1 MIVELYAKSDV
12 GRVRRGNED
21 NFLVLD
27 LSTAANMDRR
37 RWRNPAPENLTR
49 FDLGDK
55 GLVLV
60 VSDGM
65 GGALAG
71 DVASRMAVDSVR
83 EMLDGRTEDGLRSES
98 RPRRVSEER
107 HSLRQPRHSSEE
119 PGRLALRGHGR
130 DVYWRRVRGD
140 SLDLVQVGDS
150 RGYVIRKD
158 QIRLATKDQSLVQQL
173 VDVGQISESEAETHM
188 FRNVILQ
195 ALGAQSEVT
204 PVTGKIRL
212 RQDDLV
218 LLCSDGLSGKLR
230 AEDIQRIVLD
240 SNGDLAKACDAL
252 IEEANNRGGEDN
264 ITVVL
269 ARFLVTISKHP
280 PAIEITIELPP
291 LEEDK
296 TLDDTYE
303 ADTEPQNRARRQHEW
318 SHSYPALSLFV
329 VSPFVQAPVG
339 FATDPL
345 HIDRRAFNTLNTNSF
360 ACFEWRFARRR
371 ISGPRRSKHFHRAFL
386 QRSLTRRNHR
396 PNLSRQRI
404 HTPA

>member
-27 LSTAANMDRR
+27 LSTTQTWTGADGT
-37 RWRNPAPENLTR
+37 PPPQNLTH
-49 FDLGDK
+49 FDLGDR

-83 EMLDGRTEDGLRSES
+83 QMLTGEGDASCDPGLDLVDCLKNTTHYANTAIHLKSQEDS
-98 RPRRVSEER
+98 RCA
-107 HSLRQPRHSSEE
+107 
-119 PGRLALRGHGR
+119 GMGATFTGAA
-130 DVYWRRVRGD
+130 VRGD
-140 SLDLVQVGDS
+140 NLDLVQVGDS

-195 ALGAQSEVT
+195 ALGAQSEVA
-204 PVTGKIRL
+204 PVTGRIHL
-212 RQDDLV
+212 RQGDVL

-230 AEDIQRIVLD
+230 AEDIQQIVVNSQD
-240 SNGDLAKACDAL
+240 DLTKACEGL

-269 ARFLVTISKHP
+269 ARFQGDDLEA
-280 PAIEITIELPP
+280 PATDRITIELPP

-296 TLDDTYE
+296 TLDDNYE
-303 ADTEPQNRARRQHEW
+303 ADTEPH
-318 SHSYPALSLFV
+318 
-329 VSPFVQAPVG
+329 
-339 FATDPL
+339 
-345 HIDRRAFNTLNTNSF
+345 
-360 ACFEWRFARRR
+360 
-371 ISGPRRSKHFHRAFL
+371 
-386 QRSLTRRNHR
+386 
-396 PNLSRQRI
+396 
-404 HTPA
+404 

>member
-27 LSTAANMDRR
+27 LSTEQTWSGADGATP
-37 RWRNPAPENLTR
+37 PAKLTQ
-49 FDLGDK
+49 FELGQK
-55 GLVLV
+55 GLILV

-83 EMLDGRTEDGLRSES
+83 EMLLGTEGEEACDPDVDLVECLKNATIYANLAIHLKSQEDS
-98 RPRRVSEER
+98 RCA
-107 HSLRQPRHSSEE
+107 
-119 PGRLALRGHGR
+119 GMGATFTGAAIRG
-130 DVYWRRVRGD
+130 GD
-140 SLDLVQVGDS
+140 LDLVQVGDS

-158 QIRLATKDQSLVQQL
+158 HIRLATKDQSLVQQL

-195 ALGAQSEVT
+195 ALGAQSDIT
-204 PVTGKIRL
+204 PVTGRIHL
-212 RQDDLV
+212 RQGDVL

-230 AEDIQRIVLD
+230 ADDIQQIVVNHQD
-240 SNGDLAKACDAL
+240 DLAKACDAL

-269 ARFLVTISKHP
+269 ARFHGDDLEE
-280 PAIEITIELPP
+280 PATDRITIELPP

-296 TLDDTYE
+296 TLDDNYE
-303 ADTEPQNRARRQHEW
+303 ADTEPH
-318 SHSYPALSLFV
+318 
-329 VSPFVQAPVG
+329 
-339 FATDPL
+339 
-345 HIDRRAFNTLNTNSF
+345 
-360 ACFEWRFARRR
+360 
-371 ISGPRRSKHFHRAFL
+371 
-386 QRSLTRRNHR
+386 
-396 PNLSRQRI
+396 
-404 HTPA
+404 

>member
-27 LSTAANMDRR
+27 LSNEQTWTGADGATPPDK
-37 RWRNPAPENLTR
+37 LTN
-49 FDLGDK
+49 FTLGQR

-83 EMLDGRTEDGLRSES
+83 EMLLGTETEEACNPELDLVDCLKNATHYANLSIHQKSQEDSRCAGMGATFTGAAIRDGN
-98 RPRRVSEER
+98 
-107 HSLRQPRHSSEE
+107 
-119 PGRLALRGHGR
+119 
-130 DVYWRRVRGD
+130 
-140 SLDLVQVGDS
+140 LDLVQVGDS

-158 QIRLATKDQSLVQQL
+158 HIRQATKDQSLVQQL

-195 ALGAQSEVT
+195 ALGAQSEVA
-204 PVTGKIRL
+204 PVTGRIHL
-212 RQDDLV
+212 RQGDLL

-230 AEDIQRIVLD
+230 AEDIQQIVVNSQD
-240 SNGDLAKACDAL
+240 NLATACERL

-269 ARFLVTISKHP
+269 ARFVGDDLEA
-280 PAIEITIELPP
+280 PATDRITIELPP

-296 TLDDTYE
+296 TLDDNYE
-303 ADTEPQNRARRQHEW
+303 ADTEPH
-318 SHSYPALSLFV
+318 
-329 VSPFVQAPVG
+329 
-339 FATDPL
+339 
-345 HIDRRAFNTLNTNSF
+345 
-360 ACFEWRFARRR
+360 
-371 ISGPRRSKHFHRAFL
+371 
-386 QRSLTRRNHR
+386 
-396 PNLSRQRI
+396 
-404 HTPA
+404 

>member
-1 MIVELYAKSDV
+1 MIIELYAKSDV

-27 LSTAANMDRR
+27 LSTEQTWTGTDGAV
-37 RWRNPAPENLTR
+37 PPEKLTR
-49 FDLGDK
+49 FNLGEK

-83 EMLDGRTEDGLRSES
+83 EMLIGSEGEEPCDPNVALVECLKNATVYANLAIHLRSQEDS
-98 RPRRVSEER
+98 RCQGMGATFTGAAVK
-107 HSLRQPRHSSEE
+107 
-119 PGRLALRGHGR
+119 
-130 DVYWRRVRGD
+130 GD
-140 SLDLVQVGDS
+140 GLDLVQVGDS
-150 RGYVIRKD
+150 RGYIIRKD

-173 VDVGQISESEAETHM
+173 VDVGQISETEAETHM

-212 RQDDLV
+212 RRGDVL

-230 AEDIQRIVLD
+230 AEDIQQIVLK
-240 SNGDLAKACDAL
+240 SNGDLV
-252 IEEANNRGGEDN
+252 EEANNRGGEDN

-269 ARFLVTISKHP
+269 ARFLGDDLEAPSTDR
-280 PAIEITIELPP
+280 ITIELPP

-296 TLDDTYE
+296 TLDDGFE
-303 ADTEPQNRARRQHEW
+303 PDTEPR
-318 SHSYPALSLFV
+318 
-329 VSPFVQAPVG
+329 
-339 FATDPL
+339 
-345 HIDRRAFNTLNTNSF
+345 
-360 ACFEWRFARRR
+360 
-371 ISGPRRSKHFHRAFL
+371 
-386 QRSLTRRNHR
+386 
-396 PNLSRQRI
+396 
-404 HTPA
+404 

>member
-1 MIVELYAKSDV
+1 MIVELYAQSDV

-27 LSTAANMDRR
+27 LSTEQTWTGSDNTT
-37 RWRNPAPENLTR
+37 APERLTK
-49 FDLGDK
+49 FNLGDK
-55 GLVLV
+55 GLILV

-83 EMLDGRTEDGLRSES
+83 EMLTGSES
-98 RPRRVSEER
+98 ENCESDLDLVEC
-107 HSLRQPRHSSEE
+107 LKNATVYAN
-119 PGRLALRGHGR
+119 LAIHMRSQEDSRCAGMGATFTGAA
-130 DVYWRRVRGD
+130 VKGD

-150 RGYVIRKD
+150 RGYVIRKG

-195 ALGAQSEVT
+195 ALGAQSDIT

-212 RQDDLV
+212 RQGDLV

-230 AEDIQRIVLD
+230 AEDIQRIV
-240 SNGDLAKACDAL
+240 SETNGDLVKACDAL
-252 IEEANNRGGEDN
+252 VQEANNRGGEDN

-269 ARFLVTISKHP
+269 ARFLGDDLEA
-280 PAIEITIELPP
+280 PASDKITIELPP

-296 TLDDTYE
+296 TLDDSYE
-303 ADTEPQNRARRQHEW
+303 ADTEPH
-318 SHSYPALSLFV
+318 
-329 VSPFVQAPVG
+329 
-339 FATDPL
+339 
-345 HIDRRAFNTLNTNSF
+345 
-360 ACFEWRFARRR
+360 
-371 ISGPRRSKHFHRAFL
+371 
-386 QRSLTRRNHR
+386 
-396 PNLSRQRI
+396 
-404 HTPA
+404 

>member
-27 LSTAANMDRR
+27 LSTEQTWTGGADG
-37 RWRNPAPENLTR
+37 NPPSENLTR

-83 EMLDGRTEDGLRSES
+83 KTLVGEGDAACDPDLDLVECLKSATHYANTAIHLRSQEDS
-98 RPRRVSEER
+98 RCA
-107 HSLRQPRHSSEE
+107 
-119 PGRLALRGHGR
+119 GMGATFTGAA
-130 DVYWRRVRGD
+130 VRGD
-140 SLDLVQVGDS
+140 SLDFVQVGDS

-195 ALGAQSEVT
+195 ALGAQSEVQ
-204 PVTGKIRL
+204 PVTGRIRL

-230 AEDIQRIVLD
+230 AEDIQQIVIN
-240 SNGDLAKACDAL
+240 SKGDLAQACDKL

-269 ARFLVTISKHP
+269 AHFHGDDLEE
-280 PAIEITIELPP
+280 PATDRITIELPP

-303 ADTEPQNRARRQHEW
+303 ADTEPH
-318 SHSYPALSLFV
+318 
-329 VSPFVQAPVG
+329 
-339 FATDPL
+339 
-345 HIDRRAFNTLNTNSF
+345 
-360 ACFEWRFARRR
+360 
-371 ISGPRRSKHFHRAFL
+371 
-386 QRSLTRRNHR
+386 
-396 PNLSRQRI
+396 
-404 HTPA
+404 

>member
-27 LSTAANMDRR
+27 LSSEQTWTGADGAT
-37 RWRNPAPENLTR
+37 PPEKLTR
-49 FDLGDK
+49 FTLGQK

-83 EMLDGRTEDGLRSES
+83 EMLLGTEGEEACDTDIDLVECLKNATIYANSEIHLKSQEDS
-98 RPRRVSEER
+98 RCA
-107 HSLRQPRHSSEE
+107 
-119 PGRLALRGHGR
+119 GMGATFTGAAI
-130 DVYWRRVRGD
+130 RGD

-158 QIRLATKDQSLVQQL
+158 HIRLATKDQSLVQQL

-195 ALGAQSEVT
+195 ALGAQSEVA
-204 PVTGKIRL
+204 PVTGRIRL
-212 RQDDLV
+212 RQGDVL

-230 AEDIQRIVLD
+230 SEDIQHIVV
-240 SNGDLAKACDAL
+240 SSQGDLAKACEHL
-252 IEEANNRGGEDN
+252 IDEANNRGGEDN

-269 ARFLVTISKHP
+269 ARFQGDDLEE
-280 PAIEITIELPP
+280 PATDRITIELPP

-296 TLDDTYE
+296 TLDDNYE
-303 ADTEPQNRARRQHEW
+303 ADTEPH
-318 SHSYPALSLFV
+318 
-329 VSPFVQAPVG
+329 
-339 FATDPL
+339 
-345 HIDRRAFNTLNTNSF
+345 
-360 ACFEWRFARRR
+360 
-371 ISGPRRSKHFHRAFL
+371 
-386 QRSLTRRNHR
+386 
-396 PNLSRQRI
+396 
-404 HTPA
+404 

>member
-27 LSTAANMDRR
+27 LTTEQTWTGSDGAT
-37 RWRNPAPENLTR
+37 PPEKLTR
-49 FDLGDK
+49 FDLGQK

-83 EMLDGRTEDGLRSES
+83 EMLIGTGGEDPCDPTIDLVECLKNATVYANLAIHLRSQEDS
-98 RPRRVSEER
+98 RCAGMGATFTGAAVK
-107 HSLRQPRHSSEE
+107 
-119 PGRLALRGHGR
+119 GNAI
-130 DVYWRRVRGD
+130 
-140 SLDLVQVGDS
+140 DLVQVGDS
-150 RGYVIRKD
+150 RGYIIRQD

-195 ALGAQSEVT
+195 ALGAQSEIT

-212 RQDDLV
+212 RQGDAV

-230 AEDIQRIVLD
+230 ADDIQHIV
-240 SNGDLAKACDAL
+240 SSANGDLIKACDAL
-252 IEEANNRGGEDN
+252 IDEANNRGGEDN

-269 ARFLVTISKHP
+269 ARFFGDELDAPTNDR
-280 PAIEITIELPP
+280 ITIELPP

-303 ADTEPQNRARRQHEW
+303 ANTEPQ
-318 SHSYPALSLFV
+318 S
-329 VSPFVQAPVG
+329 
-339 FATDPL
+339 
-345 HIDRRAFNTLNTNSF
+345 
-360 ACFEWRFARRR
+360 
-371 ISGPRRSKHFHRAFL
+371 
-386 QRSLTRRNHR
+386 
-396 PNLSRQRI
+396 
-404 HTPA
+404 

>member
-27 LSTAANMDRR
+27 LSSEQTWTGADGATPPDK
-37 RWRNPAPENLTR
+37 LTH
-49 FDLGDK
+49 FPLGHK

-83 EMLDGRTEDGLRSES
+83 EMLLDTEGEEACDPDLDLVECLKNATIYANLAIHLKSQEDS
-98 RPRRVSEER
+98 RCA
-107 HSLRQPRHSSEE
+107 
-119 PGRLALRGHGR
+119 GMGATFTGAAI
-130 DVYWRRVRGD
+130 RGD
-140 SLDLVQVGDS
+140 NLDLVQVGDS

-158 QIRLATKDQSLVQQL
+158 HIRLATKDQSLVQQL

-195 ALGAQSEVT
+195 ALGAQSDVT
-204 PVTGKIRL
+204 PVTGRIRL
-212 RQDDLV
+212 RQGDVL

-230 AEDIQRIVLD
+230 AEDIQQIVVN
-240 SNGDLAKACDAL
+240 SQGDLAKACDKL
-252 IEEANNRGGEDN
+252 IDEANNRGGEDN

-269 ARFLVTISKHP
+269 ARFQGEDLEEAATDR
-280 PAIEITIELPP
+280 ITIELPP

-296 TLDDTYE
+296 TLDDNFE
-303 ADTEPQNRARRQHEW
+303 ADTEPH
-318 SHSYPALSLFV
+318 
-329 VSPFVQAPVG
+329 
-339 FATDPL
+339 
-345 HIDRRAFNTLNTNSF
+345 
-360 ACFEWRFARRR
+360 
-371 ISGPRRSKHFHRAFL
+371 
-386 QRSLTRRNHR
+386 
-396 PNLSRQRI
+396 
-404 HTPA
+404 

>member
-27 LSTAANMDRR
+27 LTAEQTWTGADGAT
-37 RWRNPAPENLTR
+37 PPEKLTR
-49 FDLGDK
+49 FTLGQK

-83 EMLDGRTEDGLRSES
+83 EVLLGTEGEACDPDLDLVECLKNATIYANLAIHLKSQEDS
-98 RPRRVSEER
+98 RCA
-107 HSLRQPRHSSEE
+107 
-119 PGRLALRGHGR
+119 GMGATFTGAAI
-130 DVYWRRVRGD
+130 RGD
-140 SLDLVQVGDS
+140 NLDLVQVGDS

-158 QIRLATKDQSLVQQL
+158 HIRLATKDQSLVQQL

-195 ALGAQSEVT
+195 ALGAQSEVS
-204 PVTGKIRL
+204 PVTGRIHL
-212 RQDDLV
+212 RHGDVL

-230 AEDIQRIVLD
+230 AEDIQHIVVNSQD
-240 SNGDLAKACDAL
+240 DLPKACDAL
-252 IEEANNRGGEDN
+252 IDEANNRGGEDN

-269 ARFLVTISKHP
+269 ARFQGDDLEEPSTDR
-280 PAIEITIELPP
+280 ITIELPP

-296 TLDDTYE
+296 TLDDNYE
-303 ADTEPQNRARRQHEW
+303 ADTEPH
-318 SHSYPALSLFV
+318 
-329 VSPFVQAPVG
+329 
-339 FATDPL
+339 
-345 HIDRRAFNTLNTNSF
+345 
-360 ACFEWRFARRR
+360 
-371 ISGPRRSKHFHRAFL
+371 
-386 QRSLTRRNHR
+386 
-396 PNLSRQRI
+396 
-404 HTPA
+404 